1 MSRRVFLGILYTGD
15 FLLFLLTEY
24 MTDVQACSL
33 KERLGIFIVSVI
45 HRTHTLLDTSA
56 LCGLML
62 GVSCQGL
69 FIFFG
74 ARWGE
79 ERNRCAEETVMLK
92 PCWRCAGSLGW
103 SCVPLPA
110 ATVATVIGNDG
121 QPAGKTGEAACWLG
135 LRRQG
140 RGVGVEEPGVCVWAR
155 IRGRERW
162 KEKDTDGE
170 RCISVAELLK

>member
-1 MSRRVFLGILYTGD
+1 MSCRVFLRILYTRD
-15 FLLFLLTEY
+15 FLWFLLTEY

-33 KERLGIFIVSVI
+33 KEHLGIFIFFVI
-45 HRTHTLLDTSA
+45 HRRCTHM

-69 FIFFG
+69 FIFS
-74 ARWGE
+74 ALGE
-79 ERNRCAEETVMLK
+79 EKSGTDVRKRLW
-92 PCWRCAGSLGW
+92 CWNLVGGAQGHSVDR
-103 SCVPLPA
+103 CVPLLA

-140 RGVGVEEPGVCVWAR
+140 RGVGVEQPGICLRAR
-155 IRGRERW
+155 KIGRERW
-162 KEKDTDGE
+162 REKDIDGE
-170 RCISVAELLK
+170 SYISVAVLLK